1 MTPPEPVAVEV
12 GGTGDHGAGF
22 VARLELDETTR
33 TLRFGVS
40 AFGLFSEDVLFT
52 HIHRTQDDGAGP
64 VVHLLGGRGHPRVS
78 GTLNLSATD
87 LERLKA
93 GELYVDLHTVEN
105 FYGLRVDIKW
115 AGGE

>member
-1 MTPPEPVAVEV
+1 M
-12 GGTGDHGAGF
+12 
-22 VARLELDETTR
+22 ARLELDETTR

-64 VVHLLGGRGHPRVS
+64 VVHLLGGRGQPRVS